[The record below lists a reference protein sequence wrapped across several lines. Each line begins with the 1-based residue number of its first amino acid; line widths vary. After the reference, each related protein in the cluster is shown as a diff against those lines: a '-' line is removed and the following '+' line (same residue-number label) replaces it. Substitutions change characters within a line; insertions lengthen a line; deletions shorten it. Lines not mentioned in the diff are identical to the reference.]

1 MYEKKFL
8 YLDGQ
13 NMNHCIFCKIARHES
28 PARIAWEDE
37 EVMVFHD
44 IAPQAPVHL
53 LIIPKQHL
61 AKIEDATE
69 YQQNLLGKML
79 YTAKQ
84 QAGKL
89 GLNERGYRLVI
100 NNGREGG
107 QAVFHLHIHL
117 LGGRAMHWPPG

>member
-1 MYEKKFL
+1 ML
-8 YLDGQ
+8 
-13 NMNHCIFCKIARHES
+13 NNCIFCKIARHES
-28 PARIAWEDE
+28 PANIVWEDE
-37 EVMVFHD
+37 QVMVFHD
-44 IAPQAPVHL
+44 IAPQAPLHL

-61 AKIEDATE
+61 AKIEDAE
-69 YQQNLLGKML
+69 DNHEKLLGKML

-84 QAGKL
+84 QAEKL